1 MKMKKTNFLKAAFVM
16 VLPAMMLTSCATIL
30 TGGSP
35 TIAIDGDVK
44 EPVTIITEKQTY
56 ANVQLPC
63 SVQVNR
69 HHLEGQRI
77 KIQSENFDF
86 KDIVLE
92 KTINGVTFANIIL
105 GGLIGWG
112 VDMITNCVSNPQSKN
127 YFVEGKK
134 KEKQEN

>member
-1 MKMKKTNFLKAAFVM
+1 MKKTNFLKAAFVM

-92 KTINGVTFANIIL
+92 KTINGVTFANIII

-134 KEKQEN
+134 KEKKEN

>member
-1 MKMKKTNFLKAAFVM
+1 M

-134 KEKQEN
+134 KENKEN

>member
-1 MKMKKTNFLKAAFVM
+1 MKKTNFLKAAFVM

-105 GGLIGWG
+105 GGIIGWG

>member
-92 KTINGVTFANIIL
+92 KTINGVTFANIII

-134 KEKQEN
+134 KENKEN

>member
-1 MKMKKTNFLKAAFVM
+1 MKKTNFLKAAFVM

-92 KTINGVTFANIIL
+92 KTINGVTFANIIF

>member
-1 MKMKKTNFLKAAFVM
+1 MKKTNFLKAAFVM

-92 KTINGVTFANIIL
+92 KTINGVTFANIII

>member
-1 MKMKKTNFLKAAFVM
+1 MKKTNFLKAAFVM

-112 VDMITNCVSNPQSKN
+112 VDMITTCVSNPQSKN

>member
-1 MKMKKTNFLKAAFVM
+1 MKKTNFLKAAFVM

-63 SVQVNR
+63 NVQVNR

-92 KTINGVTFANIIL
+92 KTINGVTFANIIF

>member
-1 MKMKKTNFLKAAFVM
+1 MKKTNFLKAAFVM

-112 VDMITNCVSNPQSKN
+112 VDMITNCVSNPQSKY

-134 KEKQEN
+134 KENKEN

>member
-1 MKMKKTNFLKAAFVM
+1 MKKTNFLKAAFVM

-92 KTINGVTFANIIL
+92 KTINGVTFANIII

-112 VDMITNCVSNPQSKN
+112 VDMITNCVSNPQSKY

-134 KEKQEN
+134 KENKEN

>member
-1 MKMKKTNFLKAAFVM
+1 MKKTIFLKAAFVM
-16 VLPAMMLTSCATIL
+16 VLPAMMLTSYATIL

>member
-1 MKMKKTNFLKAAFVM
+1 MKKTNFLKAAFVM

-92 KTINGVTFANIIL
+92 KTINGVTFATIII

-134 KEKQEN
+134 KENKEN

>member
-1 MKMKKTNFLKAAFVM
+1 MKKTNFLKAAFVM

>member
-1 MKMKKTNFLKAAFVM
+1 MKKTNFLKAAFVM

-63 SVQVNR
+63 SVHVNR

-92 KTINGVTFANIIL
+92 KTINGVTFANIII

-134 KEKQEN
+134 KENKEN

>member
-1 MKMKKTNFLKAAFVM
+1 MKKTNFLKAAFVM

-112 VDMITNCVSNPQSKN
+112 VDMITNCVSNPQSKY

-134 KEKQEN
+134 K

>member
-1 MKMKKTNFLKAAFVM
+1 MKKTNFLKAAFVM

-86 KDIVLE
+86 TDIVLE

>member
-1 MKMKKTNFLKAAFVM
+1 MKKIKLMK
-16 VLPAMMLTSCATIL
+16 PAICLAVSSMMLTSCATIL

-92 KTINGVTFANIIL
+92 KTINGVTFANIII

-134 KEKQEN
+134 KENKEN

>member
-1 MKMKKTNFLKAAFVM
+1 MKKTNFLKAAFVM

-56 ANVQLPC
+56 ANVQ
-63 SVQVNR
+63 
-69 HHLEGQRI
+69 H
-77 KIQSENFDF
+77 F

>member
-1 MKMKKTNFLKAAFVM
+1 MKKTNFLKAAFVM

-92 KTINGVTFANIIL
+92 KTINGVTFTNIIL

>member
-1 MKMKKTNFLKAAFVM
+1 MKKTNFLKAAFVM

-63 SVQVNR
+63 S
-69 HHLEGQRI
+69 
-77 KIQSENFDF
+77 
-86 KDIVLE
+86 E

>member
-1 MKMKKTNFLKAAFVM
+1 MKKTNFLKAAFVM

-35 TIAIDGDVK
+35 TVMIDGDVK

-77 KIQSENFDF
+77 KIQSENYDF
-86 KDIVLE
+86 KDIVME
-92 KTINGVTFANIIL
+92 KTINGVTFANIII

-112 VDMITNCVSNPQSKN
+112 VDMITNCVSNPQTKH

-134 KEKQEN
+134 KENKEN